1 MNITIRNEE
10 EKDYRKV
17 EEVTRE
23 GFWNH
28 FQPGADE
35 HFLLH
40 NLRKSPDFIKELDF
54 VIEADGEIIGSIIF
68 STAKIIDANGI
79 ATEVIT
85 FGPVTILPD
94 YQKLGLGRKLIQH
107 AIQAATQMGFKA
119 ILIYGDPRFYGRLGF
134 RAAERY
140 DITTADGYFAIGL
153 LAYELQPGA
162 LQKISGRFEES
173 SVYHQIDQT
182 ALEAFDS
189 NFEKKQKCETDF
201 HKEFQ
206 VLLSLVY
213 QAEQEK

>member
-40 NLRKSPDFIKELDF
+40 KLRKSPDFISELDF
-54 VIEADGEIIGSIIF
+54 VIEADGVIIGNIVF
-68 STAKIIDANGI
+68 SKAQVTDANGI
-79 ATEVIT
+79 AREVIT

-94 YQKLGLGRKLIQH
+94 YQKRGLGRKLIRH
-107 AIQAATQMGFKA
+107 AIQAATEMGFKA

-134 RAAERY
+134 RAAEKY
-140 DITTADGYFAIGL
+140 DITTANGYFAIGL

-162 LQKISGRFEES
+162 LQNVSGRFEES
-173 SVYHQIDQT
+173 SAYQIDQA
-182 ALEAFDS
+182 ALEAFDRS
-189 NFEKKQKCETDF
+189 FEKKQKRETDF

-206 VLLSLVY
+206 ILLSLVY
-213 QAEQEK
+213 KEEPEK

>member
-40 NLRKSPDFIKELDF
+40 NLRKSPDFISELDF
-54 VIEADGEIIGSIIF
+54 VIEADGEIIGNIVF
-68 STAKIIDANGI
+68 SKAKVIDANGK

-85 FGPVTILPD
+85 FGPVTILPN
-94 YQKLGLGRKLIQH
+94 YQKMGLGRKLICH
-107 AIQAATQMGFKA
+107 AIEVSADMGFKA
-119 ILIYGDPRFYGRLGF
+119 IIIYGDPRFYGRLGF
-134 RAAERY
+134 RAAEKY
-140 DITTADGYFAIGL
+140 DITTATGYFAIGL

-162 LQKISGRFEES
+162 LEDVSGRFEES
-173 SVYHQIDQT
+173 SAYQIDET
-182 ALEAFDS
+182 ALAAFDQS
-189 NFEKKQKCETDF
+189 FEKKEKCETNF

-206 VLLSLVY
+206 ILLSLIY
-213 QAEQEK
+213 KAE

>member
-1 MNITIRNEE
+1 MKAMEITIRNETK
-10 EKDYRKV
+10 KDYRKV

-40 NLRKSPDFIKELDF
+40 NLRKSPDFISALDF
-54 VIEADGEIIGSIIF
+54 VIEADGAIIGNIIF
-68 STAKIIDANGI
+68 IKARIINAEGM

-94 YQKLGLGRKLIQH
+94 YQKMGYGRKLIRH
-107 AIQAATQMGFKA
+107 AIQAAQDMGFNA

-134 RAAERY
+134 RAAEKY
-140 DITTADGYFAIGL
+140 DITTNDGYFAIGL

-162 LQKISGRFEES
+162 LEKVSGRFEES
-173 SVYHQIDQT
+173 TAYQIDAS
-182 ALEAFDS
+182 ALAAFDRS
-189 NFEKKQKCETDF
+189 FEKKEKCKTDF
-201 HKEFQ
+201 QKEFQ
-206 VLLSLVY
+206 ILLSLIY
-213 QAEQEK
+213 KAD

>member
-35 HFLLH
+35 HFFLY

-54 VIEADGEIIGSIIF
+54 VIEVDGVIIGNIVF
-68 STAKIIDANGI
+68 SKAQVIDVKGI

-85 FGPVTILPD
+85 FGPVTILPN
-94 YQKLGLGRKLIQH
+94 YQKQGLGRKLIRH
-107 AIQAATQMGFKA
+107 AIQVATEMGFSA
-119 ILIYGDPRFYGRLGF
+119 IIIYGDPRFYGRLGF
-134 RAAERY
+134 RAAEKY

-162 LQKISGRFEES
+162 LKNVSGRFEES
-173 SVYHQIDQT
+173 PVYHQIDQS

-206 VLLSLVY
+206 ILLSLVY
-213 QAEQEK
+213 KAE